1 MSFGIKFDTILI
13 IQHNGLRK
21 LKLLRVIVSRFSKVI
36 VIAFIFTILT
46 VTKGE
51 AQYYFGRNKVQYNS
65 FKWYILK
72 TEHFDIY
79 FYPEM
84 RELADIGAAWAE
96 ETYSF
101 LEDKF
106 NHSVNRR
113 IPLIFYS
120 NHAHFQQTNTIPYI
134 LPEGVGGF
142 FEFIKGR
149 VVVPSNG
156 SIPDFKRVIRHE
168 LVHVFTH
175 SKHYRILKDHR
186 KTHFPALPL
195 WFNEGLAEYWSQ
207 GWSEE
212 AEMFIKDAVL
222 NGYLVPLEQMY
233 QIYGTFLM
241 YKEGQA
247 ILKYI
252 AETYGEQKILQL
264 IENTWKEDSFSNVLK
279 LTIGLDYEEF
289 DKEWLYYLKKQH
301 YPLMEKNDFPEMIA
315 NKITHLGI
323 NTKPAYY
330 RNNGT
335 KNVAFVSNRTGYSNI
350 YQMPVPEEKTNKE
363 KSVEVLIK
371 GERSD
376 EFESFHI
383 LNSKISISENGILTF
398 VSKSGE
404 SDVIY
409 LYDIKHRKIIN
420 NFKFEKIITLFSPS
434 WSPDETKL
442 AFTGIN
448 FSGKSDIYI
457 VDIKDG
463 HLERLTNDFY
473 DDRDPV
479 WDGESRFIY
488 FSSDRSKIADSA
500 YYNIFA
506 YNLMTGEISYVTY
519 GKHND
524 YTPAISRDNRYLAF
538 TSDRDGAFNIWL
550 IENPAL
556 ATSNIIAD
564 RSNFNI
570 SFPNMPPFTLMD
582 NRIQAK
588 KITNFTTG
596 AYDPEWTDANQILF
610 TAFEKFSFQI
620 QTLDNVTKRFDSASV
635 VEKDSLQAKSE
646 FQRMPKIVA
655 ESVVSTVRYKP
666 KFNLDVAQSSVMQ
679 DPIFGVSGG
688 AQLAMSD
695 MLGNYQYHFLI
706 FNNAQTKDEF
716 FESFNIA
723 VSRLDL
729 SHRMNYALGLYHFAG
744 RYFNWYEGFFYE
756 RRYGGFGSVSYPLS
770 VFQRIEA
777 SVNFRHSY
785 KDWYGIGKGRK
796 ALLASNFIGYVKDN
810 SLWGPSGPMDGER
823 INITIGNTMD
833 VQHSNVNFYT
843 IIFDARKYFRL
854 SRRMTYAVRA
864 MTRYNHGKEALPF
877 VMGGSWDLRGYR
889 RWSLWGNKIFLINNE
904 LRFPFIDRF
913 VVNFPFGGM
922 GFSAIRGA
930 SFVDLGNAWDDKLNS
945 VLGSMGFGIRWRLG
959 GFLVLRFDF
968 GKKFVFR
975 DANNLLSPD
984 KFEMDKGIF
993 KQFFFG
999 WDF

>member
-1 MSFGIKFDTILI
+1 MSRLI
-13 IQHNGLRK
+13 RQLVLG
-21 LKLLRVIVSRFSKVI
+21 F
-36 VIAFIFTILT
+36 ILT
-46 VTKGE
+46 LAIYTTGE
-51 AQYYFGRNKVQYNS
+51 AQYYFGRNKVQYNN

-96 ETYSF
+96 ETYRY

-106 NHSVNRR
+106 DHSINNRV
-113 IPLIFYS
+113 PLIFYS
-120 NHAHFQQTNTIPYI
+120 NHSHFQQTNTIPYI

-149 VVVPSNG
+149 VVVPANG

-175 SKHYRILKDHR
+175 SKQYRVLKDHR

-207 GWSEE
+207 GWGDE

-233 QIYGTFLM
+233 QIYGSFLM

-252 AETYGEQKILQL
+252 AEKYGEQKIIQL
-264 IENTWKEDSFSNVLK
+264 IENTWKEDNFSNVLK
-279 LTIGLDYEEF
+279 LTIGLNYEEF
-289 DKEWLYYLKKQH
+289 DKEWLYFLKKQH
-301 YPLMEKNDFPEMIA
+301 YPIMEESDFPEMIA
-315 NKITHLGI
+315 NRVTHLGI
-323 NTKPAYY
+323 NTKPAFF
-330 RNNGT
+330 RSNGQ
-335 KNVAFVSNRTGYSNI
+335 KNLAFVSNRIGYSNI
-350 YQMPVPEEKTNKE
+350 YLMPIPKEKTNKE

-371 GERSD
+371 GERTD
-376 EFESFHI
+376 DFESFHI
-383 LNSKISISENGILTF
+383 LNSKIDVTEQGLLTF

-409 LYDIKHRKIIN
+409 VYDIKNRNIIK
-420 NFKFEKIITLFSPS
+420 NFKFDDIITLFSPA
-434 WSPDETKL
+434 WSPDGAKL
-442 AFTGIN
+442 AFTGIS
-448 FSGKSDIYI
+448 FSGKSDIYT
-457 VDIKDG
+457 VDVETG
-463 HLERLTNDFY
+463 HLDRLTNDFY
-473 DDRDPV
+473 DDRDPA
-479 WDGESRFIY
+479 WDQDSRFIY
-488 FSSDRSKIADSA
+488 FSSDRSAIENSG

-506 YNLMTGEISYVTY
+506 YDLISGEISYVTY

-524 YTPAISRDNRYLAF
+524 YSPVISSDNRYLAF

-550 IENPAL
+550 IENPGL
-556 ATSNIIAD
+556 ASTNILAD
-564 RSNFNI
+564 RSHYDA
-570 SFPNMPPFTLMD
+570 PVAKMPAFTLMD
-582 NRIQAK
+582 NRVKAK

-596 AYDPEWTDANQILF
+596 AYDPEWTDDNQIIF

-620 QTLDNVTKRFDSASV
+620 QVLDNVPGRSDSATV
-635 VEKDSLQAKSE
+635 VQKDSLRIKARLPE
-646 FQRMPKIVA
+646 MPKIVA
-655 ESVVSTVRYKP
+655 ESVVSTVKYRP

-706 FNNAQTKDEF
+706 FNNAQTREEF

-777 SVNFRHSY
+777 SINFRHSY
-785 KDWYGIGKGRK
+785 KDWYGLEKGRK
-796 ALLASNFIGYVKDN
+796 ALLLSNFIGYVKDN
-810 SLWGPSGPMDGER
+810 SLWGPSGPMDGSR
-823 INITIGNTMD
+823 INITVGNTLD

-854 SRRMTYAVRA
+854 SRRVTYAVRA

-913 VVNFPFGGM
+913 NINFPFGRM
-922 GFSAIRGA
+922 GFTAIRGA
-930 SFVDLGNAWDDKLNS
+930 SFIDLGNAWDNQLNS

-959 GFLVLRFDF
+959 GFLVLRFDL
-968 GKKFVFR
+968 GKKFQFN
-975 DANNLLSPD
+975 DSNDLLNPD
-984 KFEMDKGIF
+984 KFEMQKGIF

>member
-1 MSFGIKFDTILI
+1 MFRSIRCMAMAIAMIFIAY
-13 IQHNGLRK
+13 
-21 LKLLRVIVSRFSKVI
+21 SR
-36 VIAFIFTILT
+36 
-46 VTKGE
+46 GE
-51 AQYYFGRNKVQYNS
+51 AQYYFGRNKVQYNN

-84 RELADIGAAWAE
+84 RELTDIGASWAE
-96 ETYSF
+96 ESYRF

-106 NHSVNRR
+106 NHNITNR

-120 NHAHFQQTNTIPYI
+120 NHSHFQQTNTIPYL

-156 SIPDFKRVIRHE
+156 SIRDFKKVIRHE

-175 SKHYRILKDHR
+175 SKHYRVLKDHR

-195 WFNEGLAEYWSQ
+195 WFVEGLAEYWSE
-207 GWSEE
+207 GWNDE

-222 NGYLVPLEQMY
+222 HNYLVPLEQMY
-233 QIYGTFLM
+233 SIYGTFLM

-247 ILKYI
+247 IIKFI
-252 AETYGEQKILQL
+252 ADQYGEHKIVQL
-264 IENTWKEDSFSNVLK
+264 IENAWKEDNFSNVLK
-279 LTIGLDYEEF
+279 LTIGLNYQEF
-289 DKEWLYYLKKQH
+289 DKQWLYYLKKQH
-301 YPLMEKNDFPEMIA
+301 YPIMAKNDFPEMIA
-315 NKITHLGI
+315 EPITYLGI
-323 NTKPAYY
+323 NTKPACY
-330 RNNGT
+330 RSHG
-335 KNVAFVSNRTGYSNI
+335 KNIMAFVSNRTGYSNI
-350 YQMPVPEEKTNKE
+350 YHMPLSEEKSDKE
-363 KSVEVLIK
+363 RGVEVLIK
-371 GERSD
+371 GERTN
-376 EFESFHI
+376 EFESFHV
-383 LNSKISISENGILTF
+383 LNSKIDVNDQGTLAF

-409 LYDIKHRKIIN
+409 LYDIHQRKMVNSFRFDNIV
-420 NFKFEKIITLFSPS
+420 TMFSPS
-434 WSPDETKL
+434 WSTDQQKL
-442 AFTGIN
+442 AFTGIS
-448 FSGKSDIYI
+448 FDGKSDLYVID
-457 VDIKDG
+457 VATG
-463 HLERLTNDFY
+463 HLDRLTNDFY
-473 DDRDPV
+473 DDRDPI
-479 WDGESRFIY
+479 WDRSDQFIY
-488 FSSDRSKIADSA
+488 FSSDRSVIDDSS
-500 YYNIFA
+500 YYNLFA
-506 YNLMTGEISYVTY
+506 YHLITGEISYVTY
-519 GKHND
+519 GRSND
-524 YTPAISRDNRYLAF
+524 YSPALSPDNRYLAF

-550 IENPAL
+550 IENPNGSL
-556 ATSNIIAD
+556 PQIIAGLGEALTPLPVV
-564 RSNFNI
+564 RPCFS
-570 SFPNMPPFTLMD
+570 LMD
-582 NRIQAK
+582 QRLAAK

-596 AYDPEWTDANQILF
+596 AYDPEWVDENQLLF

-620 QTLDNVTKRFDSASV
+620 HRLDKVIARNENAIVVQKDTLLPKTQLNP
-635 VEKDSLQAKSE
+635 L
-646 FQRMPKIVA
+646 PKIAA
-655 ESVVSTVRYKP
+655 ESKVSAVKYKP

-706 FNNAQTKDEF
+706 YNNAQTRDEF
-716 FESFNIA
+716 FESFNVAI
-723 VSRLDL
+723 SRLDL
-729 SHRMNYALGLYHFAG
+729 SHRMNYAVGLYHFAG

-756 RRYGGFGSVSYPLS
+756 RRYGGFGSISYPLS
-770 VFQRIEA
+770 VFERVEA
-777 SVNFRHSY
+777 SINFRHSY
-785 KDWYGIGKGRK
+785 KDWYGLNNGRN
-796 ALLASNFIGYVKDN
+796 ALLLSNFIGFVRDN

-823 INITIGNTMD
+823 INITLGNTLD

-854 SRRMTYAVRA
+854 SRRVTFATRA

-889 RWSLWGNKIFLINNE
+889 RWSLWGNKIFLVNGE

-913 VVNFPFGGM
+913 NINFPFGGM

-930 SFVDLGNAWDDKLNS
+930 SFIDLGNAWDNQLKS
-945 VLGSMGFGIRWRLG
+945 VLGSMGLGIRWQLG

-968 GKKFVFR
+968 GKKFQFN
-975 DANNLLSPD
+975 DSHELLNPA
-984 KFEMDKGIF
+984 KFHMEKGIF

>member
-1 MSFGIKFDTILI
+1 MMRID
-13 IQHNGLRK
+13 
-21 LKLLRVIVSRFSKVI
+21 VSRSMRCMAVAIAMVI
-36 VIAFIFTILT
+36 IAYSM
-46 VTKGE
+46 GE
-51 AQYYFGRNKVQYNS
+51 AQYYFGRNKVQYNN

-96 ETYSF
+96 ESYRV
-101 LEDKF
+101 LADKF
-106 NHSVNRR
+106 NHSIVHR

-120 NHAHFQQTNTIPYI
+120 NHFHFQQTNTIPYL

-156 SIPDFKRVIRHE
+156 SIRDFKKVIRHE

-175 SKHYRILKDHR
+175 SKHYRVLKDHR
-186 KTHFPALPL
+186 KTHYPALPL
-195 WFNEGLAEYWSQ
+195 WFTEGLAEYWSE
-207 GWSEE
+207 GWNEE

-222 NGYLVPLEQMY
+222 HNYLVPLEQMY
-233 QIYGTFLM
+233 SIYGTFLM

-247 ILKYI
+247 ILKFI
-252 AETYGEQKILQL
+252 ADQYGEHKIMQL
-264 IENTWKEDSFSNVLK
+264 IENTWKEDNFSNVMK
-279 LTIGLDYEEF
+279 LTLDLNYQEF
-289 DKEWLYYLKKQH
+289 DKQWLYHLKKHH
-301 YPLMEKNDFPEMIA
+301 YPIMAQNDFPEMVA
-315 NKITHLGI
+315 EPVTHMGI
-323 NTKPAYY
+323 NTKPACY
-330 RNNGT
+330 RAQG
-335 KNVAFVSNRTGYSNI
+335 KNIMAFVSNRTGYSNI
-350 YQMPVPEEKTNKE
+350 YQMPLPDEKTDKE
-363 KSVEVLIK
+363 RSVEVLIK
-371 GERSD
+371 GERTS

-383 LNSKISISENGILTF
+383 LNSKIDVNDHGVLAF

-409 LYDIKHRKIIN
+409 LYDISNKKMIN
-420 NFKFEKIITLFSPS
+420 SFRFENIITLFSPS
-434 WSPDETKL
+434 WSPDQQKL
-442 AFTGIN
+442 AFNGIS
-448 FSGKSDIYI
+448 FDGKSDLYVID
-457 VDIKDG
+457 VASGRLD
-463 HLERLTNDFY
+463 RLTNDFY

-479 WDGESRFIY
+479 WDRTGQFIY
-488 FSSDRSKIADSA
+488 FSSDRSVIHDCS
-500 YYNIFA
+500 YYNLFA
-506 YNLMTGEISYVTY
+506 YHLMTGEISYVTH
-519 GKHND
+519 GRFND
-524 YTPAISRDNRYLAF
+524 YSPALSSDNRYLAF

-550 IENPAL
+550 MENPVKDGLQILADRAGVL
-556 ATSNIIAD
+556 ATPQPL
-564 RSNFNI
+564 RPNF
-570 SFPNMPPFTLMD
+570 SLMD
-582 NRIQAK
+582 QRLAAK

-596 AYDPEWTDANQILF
+596 AYDPEWIDHNQLLF

-620 QTLDNVTKRFDSASV
+620 HRLDKV
-635 VEKDSLQAKSE
+635 VERNELATVVQRDSLLPRTQLNPL
-646 FQRMPKIVA
+646 PKIAA
-655 ESVVSTVRYKP
+655 ESKVSTVKYKP

-706 FNNAQTKDEF
+706 YNNAQTRDEF
-716 FESFNIA
+716 FESFNVA

-756 RRYGGFGSVSYPLS
+756 RRYGGFGSISYPLS
-770 VFQRIEA
+770 VFERVEA
-777 SVNFRHSY
+777 SINFRHSF
-785 KDWYGIGKGRK
+785 KDWYGLNNGRN
-796 ALLASNFIGYVKDN
+796 ALLLSNFIGYVRDN

-823 INITIGNTMD
+823 INITLGNTLD

-843 IIFDARKYFRL
+843 IIFDARKYFRM
-854 SRRMTYAVRA
+854 SRRVTFATRA

-889 RWSLWGNKIFLINNE
+889 RWSLWGNKIFLLNGE

-913 VVNFPFGGM
+913 TINFPFGGM

-930 SFVDLGNAWDDKLNS
+930 SFIDLGNAWDNQLDS
-945 VLGSMGFGIRWRLG
+945 VLGSMGFGIRWQLG

-968 GKKFVFR
+968 GKKFQFN
-975 DANNLLSPD
+975 DAHDLLNPA
-984 KFEMDKGIF
+984 KFQMEKGVF